1 MIQGKRTTAGLALG
15 IIGGTVSAI
24 GACGPVTTVSAVG
37 VLGAFALVTTVCAST
52 ARADE
57 VDDTT
62 RKLID
67 IDQRVRQLSADFR
80 DAAPPAPDIA
90 DRRVLDAQVLFSLKN
105 YEEAATILLDVVEKY
120 PNSRAYDDA
129 VYLLGE
135 SLFQARDYYPSRQYF
150 ALAIKKRT
158 NSKSEQQA
166 LQRLIEIAL
175 RTGDYEQIDEYLS
188 RLQGVPLQVLEP
200 GVPYVRAKYLYFR
213 GNISDASA
221 GFASIPASNPYYF
234 QARYFL
240 GTSMVKTG
248 DLAGASQVFDA
259 ILKLQPPDDTAQEIQ
274 DLARLALGRIL
285 YERAQLDRAIDA
297 YQAVG
302 RQSRYFVDALSEQA
316 WTYIKAKEWKK
327 AYRALDL
334 LLLTNPEH
342 KDGPELRL
350 LMGNLNLRME
360 NFFLASDAFSKSR
373 DEFEPIHRQLQ
384 SEIVR
389 AQQDPAYF
397 DNLVGKNLDKFDI
410 GTFIPASATRW
421 VEADPDVARMLTLA
435 GDVGEIE
442 HALKDSEQIVAK
454 LERAMVTS
462 GKAGIFP
469 DLAAARTQS
478 VEVTNQLVDVRQKF
492 AAHLRDLL
500 ESSLSADEKRDLDRV
515 ATERDNLERQI
526 KNLPLTRESLKH
538 REIEAKEQFRQLDA
552 QGSELNVEIQSLE
565 AQLVAIEQY
574 YRNSRSE
581 QKIRPEDIQGPLKD
595 LRVAID
601 ELHAA
606 HDKVRDEIAEA
617 SRESSTAGAAG
628 EEERQMTTR
637 LAPLLKQEQE
647 IQSRAKYR
655 LSADRQTQ
663 VDRIYGLLA
672 RVDAIDAQLGQLD
685 QRIDAQAVV
694 RLEKVRGYLDA
705 EKIELQQ
712 AGMKLGTVVGE
723 SQSLGGGLAQAMF
736 TKVAARFYDLVVR
749 SDVGI
754 IDVAWGL
761 KDQKTQ
767 AVTKLTTQ
775 KNLEAKALDED
786 FKKLLEEDK

>member
-1 MIQGKRTTAGLALG
+1 MTQGKRIIAGLTLG
-15 IIGGTVSAI
+15 LTFGTLELA
-24 GACGPVTTVSAVG
+24 TVHARS
-37 VLGAFALVTTVCAST
+37 

-57 VDDTT
+57 VDDYT

-67 IDQRVRQLSADFR
+67 LDQRVREMTAEFK
-80 DAAPPAPDIA
+80 DAGPPPPDMA

-150 ALAIKKRT
+150 GLAIKKQT

-175 RTGDYEQIDEYLS
+175 RTGDYEQIDDYLQ
-188 RLQGVPLQVLEP
+188 RLQGVPVQVLEP

-213 GNISDASA
+213 GNLPEASA
-221 GFASIPASNPYYF
+221 GFASIPPSNPYYF

-240 GTSMVKTG
+240 GTVMVKNG
-248 DLAGASQVFDA
+248 DLAGASLVFDS
-259 ILKLQPPDDTAQEIQ
+259 ILKLQPPDDSGKEIQ
-274 DLARLALGRIL
+274 DLSRLAMGRIL
-285 YERAQLDRAIDA
+285 YERVQLDRAIEA
-297 YQAVG
+297 YQSVG
-302 RQSRYFVDALSEQA
+302 RQSPYFVDALSEQA

-334 LLLTNPEH
+334 LLLTNPDH

-360 NFFLASDAFSKSR
+360 NFYLASDAFSKSR

-421 VEADPDVARMLTLA
+421 VQADPDVARMLTLTS
-435 GDVGEIE
+435 DVGEIE
-442 HALKDSEQIVAK
+442 RALKDSEQIVTK
-454 LERAMVTS
+454 LERAMQTV
-462 GKAGIFP
+462 GRVGIFP
-469 DLAAARTQS
+469 DLAAARTRS
-478 VEVTNQLVDVRQKF
+478 VEVSNQLVDVRQKF
-492 AAHLRDLL
+492 VRQLRSLI
-500 ESSLSADEKRDLDRV
+500 ESSLTPEEKRDLDHV
-515 ATERDNLERQI
+515 AGERDGLERRI
-526 KNLPLTRESLKH
+526 KNIPLSRQALKARED
-538 REIEAKEQFRQLDA
+538 EARSQFQQLDGNA
-552 QGSELNVEIQSLE
+552 SELNVQIQSLE

-574 YRNSRSE
+574 YRNSRSQ
-581 QKIRPEDIQGPLKD
+581 QKIRPEDVQGPVKD

-601 ELHAA
+601 ELHAQ
-606 HDKVRDEIAEA
+606 HDKVRDTIAEA
-617 SRESSTAGAAG
+617 SREASTAGAAG

-637 LAPLLKQEQE
+637 LAQLLKQEQE
-647 IQSRAKYR
+647 VQSRAKYR
-655 LSADRQTQ
+655 LPADKQTQ
-663 VDRIYGLLA
+663 VDRVYGLLA
-672 RVDAIDAQLGQLD
+672 RADAIDAQLIALD
-685 QRIDAQAVV
+685 QRIDAQADV
-694 RLEKVRGYLDA
+694 RLEKVKGYLVA
-705 EKIELQQ
+705 EKDELRQ
-712 AGMKLGTVVGE
+712 AGSKLGVVVGE

-754 IDVAWGL
+754 IDVAWGM

>member
-1 MIQGKRTTAGLALG
+1 MTQGKRIIAGLTLG
-15 IIGGTVSAI
+15 LTLGTFEA
-24 GACGPVTTVSAVG
+24 TTIQ
-37 VLGAFALVTTVCAST
+37 LGT

-57 VDDTT
+57 VDDYN

-67 IDQRVRQLSADFR
+67 LDQRVREMTAEFR
-80 DAAPPAPDIA
+80 DAAPAPPDIA

-150 ALAIKKRT
+150 ALAIKKQT

-175 RTGDYEQIDEYLS
+175 RTGDYEQIDEYLK
-188 RLQGVPLQVLEP
+188 RLQGVPIQVLEP

-213 GNISDASA
+213 GNLPDASA
-221 GFASIPASNPYYF
+221 GFASIPPSNPYYF

-240 GTSMVKTG
+240 ATVMVKNG
-248 DLAGASQVFDA
+248 DLAGASLVYDS
-259 ILKLQPPDDTAQEIQ
+259 ILKLQPPDDDAKEIQ
-274 DLARLALGRIL
+274 DLSRLALGRIL
-285 YERAQLDRAIDA
+285 YERSQLDRAIEA
-297 YQAVG
+297 YQSIG
-302 RQSRYFVDALSEQA
+302 RESPYFVDALSEAA
-316 WTYIKAKEWKK
+316 WAYIKAKDWKR
-327 AYRALDL
+327 AYRSLDL

-360 NFFLASDAFSKSR
+360 NFWLASDAFSKSR

-384 SEIVR
+384 SDLVR
-389 AQQDPAYF
+389 AQQDPAFF

-421 VEADPDVARMLTLA
+421 VQADPDVARMLTLA

-442 HALKDSEQIVAK
+442 RALKDSEQIVTK
-454 LERAMVTS
+454 LERAMQTS

-469 DLAAARTQS
+469 DLAAARTKS
-478 VEVTNQLVDVRQKF
+478 VEVSNQLVDVRQKF
-492 AAHLRDLL
+492 ARELRALL
-500 ESSLSADEKRDLDRV
+500 EGSLTPEEKRDLDHV
-515 ATERDNLERQI
+515 AAERDGLERRI
-526 KNLPLTRESLKH
+526 NNLPLTHQALKDREQ
-538 REIEAKEQFRQLDA
+538 EARSQFQQLDGNA
-552 QGSELNVEIQSLE
+552 SELNVEIQSLE

-574 YRNSRSE
+574 YRSSRSQ
-581 QKIRPEDIQGPLKD
+581 QKIRPEDIEGPVKD
-595 LRVAID
+595 LRSAID
-601 ELHAA
+601 DLHKA
-606 HDKVRDEIAEA
+606 HDKVRDDIADA
-617 SRESSTAGAAG
+617 SREASTAGAAG
-628 EEERQMTTR
+628 EEERQLTTR
-637 LAPLLKQEQE
+637 LGQLLKQEQD
-647 IQSRAKYR
+647 IQGRAKYR
-655 LSADRQTQ
+655 LPSDRQTQ
-663 VDRIYGLLA
+663 VDRVYGVLA
-672 RVDAIDAQLGQLD
+672 RADAIDAQLRILD
-685 QRIDAQAVV
+685 QRVDAQAEI
-694 RLEKVRGYLDA
+694 RLEKVKGYLA
-705 EKIELQQ
+705 TEKDELHQ
-712 AGMKLGTVVGE
+712 AGAKLSVVVGE

-754 IDVAWGL
+754 IDVHWGL

>member
-1 MIQGKRTTAGLALG
+1 MTQGNRTIAGLVLG
-15 IIGGTVSAI
+15 TIGKAR
-24 GACGPVTTVSAVG
+24 AVG
-37 VLGAFALVTTVCAST
+37 AMAVLAAVGASSWAH
-52 ARADE
+52 ADE
-57 VDDTT
+57 VDDST

-67 IDQRVRQLSADFR
+67 LDQRVRQMVAEFR
-80 DAAPPAPDIA
+80 DAAPPSPDIA

-150 ALAIKKRT
+150 TLAIAKQT

-175 RTGDYEQIDEYLS
+175 RTGDYEHIDEYLQ
-188 RLQGVPLQVLEP
+188 RLQGVPIQILEP

-213 GNISDASA
+213 GNLTDSSA
-221 GFASIPASNPYYF
+221 GFASIPSSNPYYF

-240 GTSMVKTG
+240 GTVMVKTG

-259 ILKLQPPDDTAQEIQ
+259 ILKLQPPDDDAKEIQ

-285 YERAQLDRAIDA
+285 YERSQFDRAIDA
-297 YQAVG
+297 YQSVG
-302 RQSRYFVDALSEQA
+302 RQSTYFVDALSEQA

-360 NFFLASDAFSKSR
+360 NFFLASDSFSKSR

-442 HALKDSEQIVAK
+442 RALKDSEQIVTK
-454 LERAMVTS
+454 LERAMQSS

-478 VEVTNQLVDVRQKF
+478 IEVTNQLVDVREKF
-492 AAHLRDLL
+492 ARRLRELL
-500 ESSLSADEKRDLDRV
+500 ESSLTPEEKAALDH
-515 ATERDNLERQI
+515 AAAERDGLERRI
-526 KNLPLTRESLKH
+526 SNLPLTRQALKE
-538 REIEAKEQFRQLDA
+538 REEQARSQFQQLDA
-552 QGSELNVEIQSLE
+552 KGSELNVEIQSLE

-574 YRNSRSE
+574 YRSSRSQ
-581 QKIRPEDIQGPLKD
+581 QKIRPEDMTGPLND
-595 LRVAID
+595 LRAAID
-601 ELHAA
+601 ELHAS
-606 HDKVRDEIAEA
+606 HDRVRDEIAVA

-628 EEERQMTTR
+628 EEELQMTRR
-637 LAPLLKQEQE
+637 LSELLKQEQE
-647 IQSRAKYR
+647 VQSRAKYR
-655 LSADRQTQ
+655 LPLDRQNQ
-663 VDRIYGLLA
+663 VDRITGVLA
-672 RVDAIDAQLGQLD
+672 RADAIDAQVRELD
-685 QRIDAQAVV
+685 QRIDAQAQV
-694 RLEKVRGYLDA
+694 RLEKVKGYLA
-705 EKIELQQ
+705 TEKEELRQ
-712 AGMKLGTVVGE
+712 AGSKLGAVVGE

-767 AVTKLTTQ
+767 TVTRLTTQ